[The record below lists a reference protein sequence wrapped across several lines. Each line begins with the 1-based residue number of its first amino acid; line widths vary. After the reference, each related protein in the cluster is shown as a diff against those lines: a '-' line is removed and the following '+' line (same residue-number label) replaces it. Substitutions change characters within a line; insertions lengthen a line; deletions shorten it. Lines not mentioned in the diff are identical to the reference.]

1 MRIIQISDIHIPHEV
16 EKTHDI
22 PVRENFSRILT
33 TIASL
38 QYDALVF
45 TGDLAYKEGSAV
57 IYQYIK
63 QELLSI
69 SKPIFYIPGNHD
81 SPELFAQFFLE
92 NASSTV
98 LYYKKT
104 LQNKTFLFLDTS
116 QNYIDSVQIE
126 WLKTELMIMHDVV
139 IFMHHP
145 PCYCGVDYMDT
156 YHALQKQEELLNILH
171 AHPYTVSVFCGHYH
185 VAKEIVSK
193 NVHVYICPS
202 TYYQINP
209 VGLQFEI
216 ESKEIGFRLIS
227 FSNTIQT
234 EVVWI

>member
-33 TIASL
+33 SIASL

-45 TGDLAYKEGSAV
+45 TGDLAYKEGDAA

-63 QELLSI
+63 QELSSI

-92 NASSTV
+92 NASSSI

-104 LQNKTFLFLDTS
+104 VQNKTFLFLDTS
-116 QNYIDSVQIE
+116 QNYIDAAQIA
-126 WLKTELMIMHDVV
+126 WLKTELMAMQDVV

-145 PCYCGVDYMDT
+145 PCYCGVEYMDT
-156 YHALQKQEELLNILH
+156 HHALQNQEEILSVLY
-171 AHPYTVSVFCGHYH
+171 AHQHTISVFCGHYH
-185 VAKEIVSK
+185 HAKEIISK
-193 NVHVYICPS
+193 NVHVHICPS

-209 VGLQFEI
+209 VGLQFAI
-216 ESKEIGFRLIS
+216 GSKEIGFRLIS
-227 FSNTIQT
+227 FSSTIKT
-234 EVVWI
+234 EVIWI